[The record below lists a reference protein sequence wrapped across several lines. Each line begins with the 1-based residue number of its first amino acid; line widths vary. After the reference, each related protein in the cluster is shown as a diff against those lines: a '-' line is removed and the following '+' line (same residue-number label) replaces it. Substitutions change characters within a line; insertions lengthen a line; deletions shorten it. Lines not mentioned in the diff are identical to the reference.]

1 MIMNNSQ
8 VKPELRYSDLREWMR
23 EAERL
28 GELRTVLGASW
39 QEEIG
44 LAADAVIRADNGP
57 AVLFDEV
64 PGCPKGFRVLIN
76 IFAGKRR
83 NMTLGFPD
91 HLTKQELSRAF
102 FEHYVKDEGRLA
114 SKIVDDGPVFE
125 NILTGEEIDITKFPA
140 PIWHAHDGGR
150 YIGTGC
156 FSVTMDPDEGWLN
169 VGCYRAMI
177 HDHKSAGLMFV
188 PGKHAYMHRGKYFS
202 RGEKMPIALV
212 LGSDPMFF
220 FMAGTE
226 HPYGVCEFD
235 IVGGMRGKPVELVR
249 GKVTGLPFPAN
260 AEIVLEGYLDP
271 KIRKTEGPFG
281 EWTGYYAGGASPQP
295 VLEIEAI
302 YHRNDPIILGV
313 PPLGGGPDE
322 AARYRAV
329 VRSAM
334 LRNELA
340 RAGVPDV
347 TQVWCHEVG
356 ASRML
361 HGIAIKQ
368 RYPGH
373 AKQAGV
379 LAATCGSSVYGC
391 KFIIVVDEDVDVS
404 NFEELMWAM
413 VTRCDPATS
422 MDILRRMRTA
432 PADPRL
438 TPEQREVKDIT
449 NSRVII
455 DATRP
460 YEWMDRFPRVNAPSP
475 EIARKAREKF
485 GYLLR

>member
-1 MIMNNSQ
+1 MSESQ
-8 VKPELRYSDLREWMR
+8 IQPQLRYSDLREWMR

-44 LAADAVIRADNGP
+44 LAADVVVPADDGP

-64 PGCPKGFRVLIN
+64 PGCAKGFRLLIN
-76 IFAGKRR
+76 VFAGKRR

-91 HLTKQELSRAF
+91 HLGKQELSQAF
-102 FEHYVKDEGRLA
+102 FEHYLKKERPVAPRF
-114 SKIVDDGPVFE
+114 VDDGPVFE
-125 NILTGEEIDITKFPA
+125 NILTGGEIDVTKFPA
-140 PIWHAHDGGR
+140 PVWHVHDGGR
-150 YIGTGC
+150 YIGTGG
-156 FSVTMDPDEGWLN
+156 FSVTMDPDERWVN

-177 HDHKSAGLMFV
+177 QDRKSVGLLIV
-188 PGKHAYMHRGKYFS
+188 PGKHGHMHREKYFS
-202 RGEKMPIALV
+202 RGERMPVALV
-212 LGSDPMFF
+212 VGSDPLFF
-220 FMAGTE
+220 FVAGTE

-235 IVGGMRGKPVELVR
+235 IVGGMRGRPVELVR

-271 KIRKTEGPFG
+271 KIRKREGPFG

-295 VLEIEAI
+295 VLDIQAI

-313 PPLGGGPDE
+313 PPLGGGSDE
-322 AARYRAV
+322 MARYRAV
-329 VRSAM
+329 IRSAM
-334 LRNELA
+334 LKKELA
-340 RAGVPDV
+340 DAGVPDV

-368 RYPGH
+368 RYPGQ
-373 AKQAGV
+373 AKQVGV
-379 LAATCGSSVYGC
+379 LAASCGSTVYGC
-391 KFIIVVDEDVDVS
+391 KFVIVVDDDVDAS
-404 NFEELMWAM
+404 NFEQLMWAM

-422 MDILRRMRTA
+422 MDILRRMRTS
-432 PADPRL
+432 PADPLL
-438 TPEQREVKDIT
+438 TAERREAKDLT
-449 NSRVII
+449 NSRAVI

-460 YEWMDRFPRVNAPSP
+460 FEWKDKFPKVNAPSP
-475 EIARKAREKF
+475 EVARKAREKF

>member
-1 MIMNNSQ
+1 MSEIEVQ
-8 VKPELRYSDLREWMR
+8 PQLRYGDLREWMR
-23 EAERL
+23 EAESL

-44 LAADAVIRADNGP
+44 LATDAVLRADGGP

-91 HLTKQELSRAF
+91 HLSKQELSRAF
-102 FEHYVKDEGRLA
+102 FDHFL
-114 SKIVDDGPVFE
+114 SKERRIAPELVEDGPVFE
-125 NILTGEEIDITKFPA
+125 NILTGENIDVTKFPA
-140 PIWHAHDGGR
+140 PVWHVHDGGR

-156 FSVTMDPDEGWLN
+156 FSVTMDPDEKWIN
-169 VGCYRAMI
+169 VGCYRAMV
-177 HDHKSAGLMFV
+177 HDPKSVGLLFI
-188 PGKHAYMHRGKYFS
+188 PGKHAHMHREKYFS
-202 RGEKMPIALV
+202 RSEKMPVVLV
-212 LGSDPMFF
+212 VGGNPLFF
-220 FMAGTE
+220 FVAGTE
-226 HPYGVCEFD
+226 HPYGICEFD
-235 IVGGMRGKPVELVR
+235 IVGGMQGKPVELVR

-260 AEIVLEGYLDP
+260 AEIAIEGYLE
-271 KIRKTEGPFG
+271 RENRRQEGPFG

-295 VLEIEAI
+295 VLDIRAI

-322 AARYRAV
+322 SGRYRAV
-329 VRSAM
+329 IRSAM
-334 LRNELA
+334 LRQELA
-340 RAGVPDV
+340 NAGVPDV

-373 AKQAGV
+373 AKQVGV
-379 LAATCGSSVYGC
+379 LAASCGSTVYGC
-391 KFIIVVDEDVDVS
+391 KFVIVVDDDIDVS

-413 VTRCDPATS
+413 MTRCDPATS
-422 MDILRRMRTA
+422 IDILRRMRTA

-438 TPEQREVKDIT
+438 TPEQRELKDLT
-449 NSRVII
+449 NSRAII

-460 YEWMDRFPRVNAPSP
+460 YEWMDKFPRVNAPSP